1 MIELRELSPEDGIEI
16 YNMLQEIGPGEN
28 GFFNDGYNYSFDDFG
43 KYLLD
48 NYNASRGIGLK
59 IGHVPQTTFWL
70 VVDGQPVGIA
80 KLRSYLN
87 AALRESGGHIGY
99 SIRPSE
105 RNKGY
110 GKKLLKE
117 ALSKAKVVGIKEVLI
132 TCHEDNLESRNV
144 IEANNGKLEVIKE
157 GHCKYWIKLSE

>member
-1 MIELRELSPEDGIEI
+1 MIELRELSLEDDIEI

-28 GFFNDGYNYSFDDFG
+28 GFFNDGYKYPFDSFG
-43 KYLLD
+43 KYLLE
-48 NYNASRGIGLK
+48 NYNASKGIGLK

-70 VVDGQPVGIA
+70 IIDGQPIGIA

-87 AALRESGGHIGY
+87 TALRESGGHIGY

-110 GKKLLKE
+110 GKMLLKE
-117 ALSKAKVVGIKEVLI
+117 VLSKAKNAGIKEALI
-132 TCHEDNLESRNV
+132 TCNEDNLGSRNI
-144 IEANNGKLEVIKE
+144 IEANSGKLEEIKE